1 MIGLVIDATIQVAL
15 TWGSQRLDYPFAAPL
30 FWDIIVSIAQY
41 CALATA
47 AAATVL
53 LMVSVQLLDPNSNP
67 IQTFSPKPV
76 VYTVYGLFGSI
87 VVILIIGAFVFL
99 STNGFLFL
107 AQRFEERRKAKKELN
122 DFISFSELV

>member
-1 MIGLVIDATIQVAL
+1 MIGLVIDATIQVGL
-15 TWGSQRLDYPFAAPL
+15 TWCSQRLDHPFAAPL
-30 FWDIIVSIAQY
+30 FWDIIVSIGQY

-76 VYTVYGLFGSI
+76 VYTVYAVRSNI
-87 VVILIIGAFVFL
+87 HIPIMCTIL
-99 STNGFLFL
+99 
-107 AQRFEERRKAKKELN
+107 Q
-122 DFISFSELV
+122 